1 MSEAERLY
9 DAVLDRG
16 LSSLEREELV
26 RFVRHGDLDSIK
38 LVSELIGPEFRT
50 RFGTLESSEFVS
62 RIYTNALGRSPS
74 LDELSKALDLLAAG
88 GDKTK
93 SALAVKIANS
103 SEHFAVGN
111 GHLSTNNSDLGL
123 SPPEREALLDRA
135 AVHAQIERLFD
146 TVYNRAPSDHEL
158 EYLGGLMMDQGRTLT
173 EIADDLRSLNVD
185 LFGAQMTSVAGL
197 TGRALVERAYMNALG
212 RSPTTAEADIW
223 TAHLSAKRIST
234 DQFLA
239 ALSESVEHLASG
251 RLYSGASVT
260 PITLSGDGSS
270 QTLRAGAASTVLL
283 GFGGNDTLIGSGKA
297 DELHGGS
304 GNDILRGGGGSD
316 RYFWSPGD
324 GSDRIEDGSTSA
336 INGDELHLAVMPDAI
351 SLVRE
356 TITERYKQNGKWK
369 YRTNPSND
377 LKIVIG
383 DETIT
388 VVNHY
393 KSAGLERLSL
403 ADGTV
408 FSLMDLS
415 RIFGT
420 SAGDNLTGNNGPDSF
435 SGLGGNDTIE
445 GGRGSDRLYGDTGDD
460 RLLGGEGDDLLT
472 GGRGSDFIAGGA
484 GSDTYMWAR
493 GDGSDTIDE
502 NGDTASLWDSL
513 ILKDV
518 RSSEV
523 TVQRSGQDA
532 LLVIAPSQTGGVNGG
547 TMRLLNI
554 GAAGDQGVERIH
566 LSDATWTRSDLQ
578 TMVLQA
584 ATTPGDDSIVGF
596 SRRDVIDGGAG
607 NDVLTGLGGNDQFVF
622 KGRFGAD
629 RITDF
634 AAGPGLGD
642 VLQLSLGTAFDSFE
656 EVRAAASQVNADTV
670 INFGDLGSITLQNV
684 AFTSLAADDF
694 LFAA

>member
-1 MSEAERLY
+1 
-9 DAVLDRG
+9 
-16 LSSLEREELV
+16 
-26 RFVRHGDLDSIK
+26 
-38 LVSELIGPEFRT
+38 
-50 RFGTLESSEFVS
+50 
-62 RIYTNALGRSPS
+62 
-74 LDELSKALDLLAAG
+74 
-88 GDKTK
+88 
-93 SALAVKIANS
+93 
-103 SEHFAVGN
+103 
-111 GHLSTNNSDLGL
+111 
-123 SPPEREALLDRA
+123 
-135 AVHAQIERLFD
+135 
-146 TVYNRAPSDHEL
+146 
-158 EYLGGLMMDQGRTLT
+158 MMDQGRTLT
-173 EIADDLRSLNVD
+173 EIGDDLRSLNVD
-185 LFGAQMTSVAGL
+185 LFGAQMTSVVGL

-212 RSPTTAEADIW
+212 RSPTAAEADVW
-223 TAHLSAKRIST
+223 TSHLSAKRISA

-239 ALSESVEHLASG
+239 ALSESVEHLATG
-251 RLYSGASVT
+251 RVYSGASVT
-260 PITLSGDGSS
+260 NITLRGDGSS
-270 QTLRAGAASTVLL
+270 QTLRAGTASTVLL
-283 GFGGNDTLIGSGKA
+283 GFGGSDTLIGSGKA

-324 GSDRIEDGSTSA
+324 GNDRIEDGSTSA

-351 SLVRE
+351 SLIRE
-356 TITERYKQNGKWK
+356 TIRTKHTEDGKTK
-369 YRTNPSND
+369 YRYTPSND

-383 DETIT
+383 GETIT

-420 SAGDNLTGNNGPDSF
+420 STGDNLTGNNSPDSF

-472 GGRGSDFIAGGA
+472 GGPGSDFLAGGA
-484 GSDTYMWAR
+484 GSDTYIWAR

-502 NGDTASLWDSL
+502 NGDTVSLWDSL

-518 RSSEV
+518 RASELTVQRSGQAPSQTGGVNARDIVDFMVVGPGSDTMRAQGDGNYTIVWRSGDTPGSWHRVSPNELWGGTGGKPGKPGQAPSQTGGAKPGDFVGIAGGPGSDTGRDTFDENGDTAIVWDSLILKDIRSSEV

-547 TMRLLNI
+547 TLRLVNL
-554 GAAGDQGVERIH
+554 GAAGDQGVDRVH

-578 TMVLQA
+578 AMVLQA
-584 ATTPGDDSIVGF
+584 ATTSGDDSIVGF
-596 SRRDVIDGGAG
+596 SGRDVLSGGAG
-607 NDVLTGLGGNDQFVF
+607 NDVLTGLGGNDLFVF
-622 KGRFGAD
+622 KERFGSD
-629 RITDF
+629 RVTDF

-642 VLQLSLGTAFDSFE
+642 VIQLSLGAAFDSFE
-656 EVRAAASQVNADTV
+656 EVRAAARQVNADTV
-670 INFGDLGSITLQNV
+670 IHFGELGSITLQNV
-684 AFTSLAADDF
+684 ALTSLAADDF